1 MATHCEPEMKILVVE
16 DDPTFLKF
24 WRRFLRELNIK
35 TFELVD
41 DPLRAKQLL
50 EQTPYALLIS
60 DVILPAMSG
69 FDLAR
74 IARRKQPEIEILL
87 TTAYGAKL
95 SRFNLAGLH
104 FHLLHKPYTNLTEL
118 KRLVSHLIHGEDVFS
133 DTSDDS
139 HSDNE
144 DYPAVTEWKL

>member
-1 MATHCEPEMKILVVE
+1 MILIVE

-24 WRRFLRELNIK
+24 WRRFLRDLRIEE
-35 TFELVD
+35 FELVD
-41 DPLRAKQLL
+41 DPTLAKELL
-50 EQTPYALLIS
+50 EHAPYQLLIS
-60 DVILPAMSG
+60 DVILPAMNG
-69 FDLAR
+69 FDLAKL
-74 IARRKQPEIEILL
+74 ARQHHPDIEVLL

-95 SRFNLAGLH
+95 ARFDLEGMK

-118 KRLVSHLIHGEDVFS
+118 KRLLSHLINGEDVFS
-133 DTSDDS
+133 DASEDS